1 MGPRDAGPGN
11 HFQESGRNFP
21 RFFETSREGKTGGRM
36 AKGEAVPRTATQRL
50 FRPGCRLIVLSSK
63 QVRMGGSGLH
73 PGEEERIER
82 TETHGAGKS
91 FDRLFRL
98 TQVDFGPST
107 LVPRQR
113 KVRIQHDRAI
123 EQRGTFINLA
133 GYKGQR
139 MPSLSERK
147 RILVAQQRSAP
158 RQARCLSNHFGWRQP
173 APDHL

>member
-1 MGPRDAGPGN
+1 M
-11 HFQESGRNFP
+11 
-21 RFFETSREGKTGGRM
+21 
-36 AKGEAVPRTATQRL
+36 
-50 FRPGCRLIVLSSK
+50 SSK
-63 QVRMGGSGLH
+63 QVRISGSGLH

-91 FDRLFRL
+91 FDRQFRL
-98 TQVDFGPST
+98 TQVDFCPST
-107 LVPRQR
+107 LAPRQR

-147 RILVAQQRSAP
+147 RILVASSARAARSA
-158 RQARCLSNHFGWRQP
+158 LSQQSLRL
-173 APDHL
+173 AAAALITSSS

>member
-1 MGPRDAGPGN
+1 
-11 HFQESGRNFP
+11 
-21 RFFETSREGKTGGRM
+21 
-36 AKGEAVPRTATQRL
+36 
-50 FRPGCRLIVLSSK
+50 
-63 QVRMGGSGLH
+63 MGGSGLH

-98 TQVDFGPST
+98 TQEDFSPST

-139 MPSLSERK
+139 IPSLSERK

-158 RQARCLSNHFGWRQP
+158 RQARCLSNHFGWQQP
-173 APDHL
+173 APDHLKSIAMGRHCVADCEARIEFNSFEKQFSGLGSPPYI